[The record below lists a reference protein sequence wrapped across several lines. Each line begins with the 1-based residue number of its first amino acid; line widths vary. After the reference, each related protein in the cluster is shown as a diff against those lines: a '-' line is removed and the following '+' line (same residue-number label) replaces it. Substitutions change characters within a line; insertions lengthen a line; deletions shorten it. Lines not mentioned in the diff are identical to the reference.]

1 MTRPP
6 DETGPRV
13 GPRAGSKVIATTS
26 AIVPQTNPPRPDVA
40 ASTEDATAAP
50 CRRCGHTLTAPRSV
64 ARGIGPVC
72 VHLVRG
78 EAR

>member
-13 GPRAGSKVIATTS
+13 GPRAGSKVIATTVP
-26 AIVPQTNPPRPDVA
+26 IVSQTDPSRPDVA
-40 ASTEDATAAP
+40 AATEDAAAAP

-72 VHLVRG
+72 VHLTRG
-78 EAR
+78 EAS